1 LLSTYTLHNYCE
13 FIIIFINSKL
23 LSLSE
28 TLTNTSEEQ
37 TMLPASSADN
47 QITDR
52 KVLFSVCFLLIN
64 ALVWLFATKY
74 MLENFLIN
82 LKAIDAEIT
91 LVWVGHY
98 GSIIVLGFFG
108 ALISKRVNR
117 LKFIYI
123 WILFGVAISLLPF
136 LISTPTI
143 SELIVLA
150 ILFGG
155 TGSIGMSSCL
165 AYFADSTKITNR
177 GLFSGLTFFGINLFA
192 GVFSFMFTIP
202 DTFLNSLFLTAW
214 RSLALI
220 VFFLKLTDKT
230 QSGKKYD
237 NSFLS
242 ILTNKAFYLYFFAWF
257 MFMLIDRSEAPTLR
271 FFLDDLRYNVLA
283 PIIGSVSALGAGIL
297 ADRIGRKRVII
308 TGFVIYG
315 AAYALISL
323 FYEFLIAKYI
333 FITIESISTGILWVS
348 FILLLWGDLS
358 EFGSREKYYAL
369 GITPFFLTSI
379 IQLYSGPYFETIES
393 YNAFSLASMFLFIT
407 LLPLWLA
414 PETLPEKKIELR
426 RLKTFA
432 EQAKKEREKFE
443 RKND

>member
-1 LLSTYTLHNYCE
+1 
-13 FIIIFINSKL
+13 
-23 LSLSE
+23 
-28 TLTNTSEEQ
+28 
-37 TMLPASSADN
+37 M
-47 QITDR
+47 
-52 KVLFSVCFLLIN
+52 
-64 ALVWLFATKY
+64 
-74 MLENFLIN
+74 
-82 LKAIDAEIT
+82 
-91 LVWVGHY
+91 
-98 GSIIVLGFFG
+98 
-108 ALISKRVNR
+108 
-117 LKFIYI
+117 
-123 WILFGVAISLLPF
+123 
-136 LISTPTI
+136 
-143 SELIVLA
+143 
-150 ILFGG
+150 
-155 TGSIGMSSCL
+155 
-165 AYFADSTKITNR
+165 
-177 GLFSGLTFFGINLFA
+177 
-192 GVFSFMFTIP
+192 
-202 DTFLNSLFLTAW
+202 
-214 RSLALI
+214 
-220 VFFLKLTDKT
+220 
-230 QSGKKYD
+230 
-237 NSFLS
+237 
-242 ILTNKAFYLYFFAWF
+242 
-257 MFMLIDRSEAPTLR
+257 
-271 FFLDDLRYNVLA
+271 
-283 PIIGSVSALGAGIL
+283 
-297 ADRIGRKRVII
+297 II